1 MLWLHT
7 LLLAA
12 STSLGRFILSD
23 TKPWNQAVG
32 TQGGTRTHDIEGWG
46 TLLLWPSE
54 LLASITTI
62 TKHSWLVVS
71 GSSEL
76 QKTSTITNNINNA
89 NYIFYLLWT
98 LFEVHSP
105 YIICPIPWMSGKSHF
120 SLRKKRKLTIIT
132 WLFGT
137 YSIFLMGCTIG
148 CCLWFYLCHTLRAVL
163 HHPVFQLALL
173 EVESVDVRLVAR

>member
-1 MLWLHT
+1 MVAY
-7 LLLAA
+7 AA
-12 STSLGRFILSD
+12 FGCEYLFRKVYPIRYEALESGFWDARWDLNPRHMKAMNL
-23 TKPWNQAVG
+23 PA
-32 TQGGTRTHDIEGWG
+32 
-46 TLLLWPSE
+46 L
-54 LLASITTI
+54 TI
-62 TKHSWLVVS
+62 WATCVNNNFTKHSWLVVS

-105 YIICPIPWMSGKSHF
+105 YIICPIPWMSGKSHL

-148 CCLWFYLCHTLRAVL
+148 FCLWFYLCHTLRAVL